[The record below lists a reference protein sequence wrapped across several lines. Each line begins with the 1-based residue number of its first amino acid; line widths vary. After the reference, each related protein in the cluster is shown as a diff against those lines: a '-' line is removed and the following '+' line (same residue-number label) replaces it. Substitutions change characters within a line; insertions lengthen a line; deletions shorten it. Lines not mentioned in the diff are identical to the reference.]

1 MSDKQ
6 LQQAFLQYL
15 YKVSGAKTE
24 EEFQQF
30 IQQIGREGIQKY
42 QQEFMKA
49 LQQQQAQKAAHGA
62 KLDYIA
68 RLNNGFCAPDEE
80 LAYFKVGGKFC
91 RKCKK
96 KQEEGGA
103 IPYTPIQEPQSVVE
117 KFKSARCGAKMKK
130 KKCEDGGEVDMAK
143 CGKKVKKGQEGLEL
157 LGKTAGRVGEF
168 IINPISAG
176 ALAGAHAVKA
186 LMVPKTRYR
195 DTGVNQSLDYP
206 SGRVYMH
213 RLLNRMSP
221 DTIYYK
227 DNVEYTKENPNY
239 RSIADQFDRALM
251 KASALYP
258 DQQSLNY
265 EKNRIRRKSTR

>member
-30 IQQIGREGIQKY
+30 IQQIGKEGIQKY
-42 QQEFMKA
+42 QQQFMAA

-62 KLDYIA
+62 KLDYIT
-68 RLNNGFCAPDEE
+68 RLNNGNCAADEE
-80 LAYFKVGGKFC
+80 PAYFKIGGKFC

-117 KFKSARCGAKMKK
+117 KFKSAKCGAKMKK

-157 LGKTAGRVGEF
+157 LGRAAGRMGGLF
-168 IINPISAG
+168 INPVFHG
-176 ALAGAHAVKA
+176 ALAGGIPEEMK
-186 LMVPKTRYR
+186 VPKTRYR

-239 RSIADQFDRALM
+239 RSIANQFDRALM

-265 EKNRIRRKSTR
+265 EKSRIRKKSTR

>member
-42 QQEFMKA
+42 QQQFMAA

-62 KLDYIA
+62 KLDYIT
-68 RLNNGFCAPDEE
+68 RLNNGNCAADEE
-80 LAYFKVGGKFC
+80 PAYFKIGGKFC

-117 KFKSARCGAKMKK
+117 KFKSAKCGAKMKK

-143 CGKKVKKGQEGLEL
+143 CGKKVKKGQSGLEFAIGEM
-157 LGKTAGRVGEF
+157 GKRMGNFANTIVSRPPRNLRF
-168 IINPISAG
+168 N
-176 ALAGAHAVKA
+176 
-186 LMVPKTRYR
+186 
-195 DTGVNQSLDYP
+195 DTGVNQSLYQP
-206 SGRVYMH
+206 SGVNYIDRTVQPDTTYYVGDVAYTKSSPFYKILQD
-213 RLLNRMSP
+213 RFNQGLLN
-221 DTIYYK
+221 
-227 DNVEYTKENPNY
+227 
-239 RSIADQFDRALM
+239 ALPVYSGQN
-251 KASALYP
+251 KNLR
-258 DQQSLNY
+258 Y
-265 EKNRIRRKSTR
+265 EQNKVRKNQNSK